1 MFDPGVFWSVFAATG
16 MLKAAQLV
24 SSDGSTRD
32 VQVGFS
38 SPDMLDLGGQV
49 TAAEYQIE
57 YQTSDMPG
65 LARDAVLI
73 IDESRY
79 KVRRPPRRKDDGFFS
94 VADLE
99 KLK

>member
-1 MFDPGVFWSVFAATG
+1 MLDLGVFWAAFSAVG
-16 MLKAAQLV
+16 MLKTAQLV
-24 SSDGSTRD
+24 SGDGSTRD

-65 LARDAVLI
+65 LAREAVLI
-73 IDESRY
+73 VDEVRY